1 MNKSD
6 NVVLLIDDDQRIRRF
21 IRVGLQMSGYTVLE
35 AENGI
40 EGLKYAKSNKPD
52 LVILDI
58 VLPDIHGREVLG
70 ALRSSSST
78 PVIILSVVSNDEEKV
93 QFLEAGADDYVVK
106 PFGMPELVARCEA
119 ALRRH
124 FKTAVN
130 NHIIVAGGRLSINLA
145 NHAVD
150 IDTKAIKL
158 TRKEYDLLA
167 VLASHLGLAVS
178 YEHLIEKIWPEGG
191 RDHLRDLRYL
201 ARNLREKIELDPKN
215 PRLVVTEL
223 GVGYRLSP

>member
-6 NVVLLIDDDQRIRRF
+6 NVVLLIEDDPRIRRF
-21 IRVGLQMSGYTVLE
+21 VRAGLQMSGYTVLE

-40 EGLKYAKSNKPD
+40 QGLKSAKSNKPD
-52 LVILDI
+52 LIILDI
-58 VLPDIHGREVLG
+58 VLPDLHGHEVLDE
-70 ALRSSSST
+70 LRSSSNI
-78 PVIILSVVSNDEEKV
+78 PVIILSVISNEEEKV
-93 QFLEAGADDYVVK
+93 KCLSAGADDYVVK
-106 PFGMPELVARCEA
+106 PFGMPELLARCGA

-130 NHIIVAGGRLSINLA
+130 NHIVVAGKLSINLVT
-145 NHAVD
+145 HSVD
-150 IDTKAIKL
+150 LDTKVIKL

-167 VLASHLGLAVS
+167 VLALHLGLAVS
-178 YEHLIEKIWPEGG
+178 CEHLIEKIWPEAG
-191 RDHLRDLRYL
+191 RDHLRDLRNL
-201 ARNLREKIELDPKN
+201 VRNLREKIELDPKN

>member
-6 NVVLLIDDDQRIRRF
+6 NVVLLIEDDPRIRRF
-21 IRVGLQMSGYTVLE
+21 IRVGLQMSGYIVLE
-35 AENGI
+35 TENGI
-40 EGLKYAKSNKPD
+40 EGLKSAKSNRPD
-52 LVILDI
+52 LIILDI
-58 VLPDIHGREVLG
+58 VLPDLHGQEVLDE
-70 ALRSSSST
+70 LRSSSNI
-78 PVIILSVVSNDEEKV
+78 PVIILSVISNEDEKV
-93 QFLEAGADDYVVK
+93 KFLRAGADDYVVK
-106 PFGMPELVARCEA
+106 PLGMPELLARCAA

-124 FKTAVN
+124 FKTAAN
-130 NHIIVAGGRLSINLA
+130 NHIVVAGKLSINLVT
-145 NHAVD
+145 HSVD
-150 IDTKAIKL
+150 LDTKAIKL